1 MTNCRPLPR
10 RRKPSHEIGTRATS
24 HGGRAER
31 PFHAARR
38 RHVRQAVLAAVV
50 ITGLMLLS
58 APVASAAPCRQPDRQ
73 STPQNAESERATLAL
88 DERSSKTHLW
98 FKRETGH
105 REISLVFKATGCEL
119 PTRFPKPRLRVLPEQ
134 GSWELPPGVLTVKS
148 WEVFGAELILKLDVD
163 ASKFRPGTYDGKLI
177 VRSPYLNSNRTPIS
191 VSRSESRIWVPILI
205 GAITGLAG
213 LIWFA
218 LLRGASHAQ
227 LTVEPRWLLVLSGVC
242 MVAGMVA
249 VFISYWDQNVWT
261 LDENLIASAVAGF
274 TGATTGAMAGLLG
287 VVWATPAESAN
298 GTARENVNGQ
308 ANSSTTRITA
318 QSGNAGK

>member
-1 MTNCRPLPR
+1 MMYD
-10 RRKPSHEIGTRATS
+10 KP
-24 HGGRAER
+24 
-31 PFHAARR
+31 
-38 RHVRQAVLAAVV
+38 VLAAAV

-58 APVASAAPCRQPDRQ
+58 APPASAAPCGQPDRQ
-73 STPQNAESERATLAL
+73 NTPQDAQGARATLTL

-105 REISLVFKATGCEL
+105 REISLVFRAAGCDL
-119 PTRFPKPRLRVLPEQ
+119 PSRLPDPRLVVLPEQ
-134 GSWELPPGVLTVKS
+134 GSWELPDGVLTVKS
-148 WEVFGAELILKLDVD
+148 AEVFGAEFLLKVDVD
-163 ASKFRPGTYDGKLI
+163 ASKFKPGTYDGKLV

-191 VSRSESRIWVPILI
+191 VSRSESRIWVPMLV

-218 LLRGASHAQ
+218 LLKGASQAR

-274 TGATTGAMAGLLG
+274 TGATTGAMAGVLG
-287 VVWATPAESAN
+287 VIWATPAQNAN
-298 GTARENVNGQ
+298 RTVREDGNGQ
-308 ANSSTTRITA
+308 ANSSSSPTTASSAKADR
-318 QSGNAGK
+318 